1 MLNGVKSIDQF
12 AQTQGSSIEE
22 ASLRFSPPPQ
32 QRISQPIWKTAARN
46 LKTAV
51 NLPDEA
57 EFPLLAAKNF
67 NDLNHF
73 RGHHQYYLELPNNH
87 FVAYRDVYSPS
98 LRALA
103 LAQLM
108 QPQDILIGVSALWLH
123 TGFVADTMSELSLA
137 RIDGRKR
144 NGIVRKKIPS
154 NHLMQVE
161 NVAATTPS
169 RTALDLLLQDLE
181 LGITALPKLIRV
193 GSDILQIQQI
203 ALQMTG
209 VPGINRVRSVL
220 RQLRE
225 VPSLCAPHISHNAD
239 APNNILTNQPTTA
252 HP

>member
-1 MLNGVKSIDQF
+1 MKSINQF
-12 AQTQGSSIEE
+12 AQTHGSSIGE
-22 ASLRFSPPPQ
+22 ANLRFSLPPQ
-32 QRISQPIWKTAARN
+32 QRISQPIWETAALN

-51 NLPDEA
+51 SLSEES
-57 EFPLLAAKNF
+57 EFPLIAAKNF

-73 RGHHQYYLELPNNH
+73 RGHHQYYLELPDNH
-87 FVAYRDVYSPS
+87 FVAYRDVYSS
-98 LRALA
+98 NLRALA

-108 QPQDILIGVSALWLH
+108 QPHDILIGVSALWLH
-123 TGFVADTMSELSLA
+123 TGFVAGAMGELSLA

-144 NGIVRKKIPS
+144 NGVVRKKIPS

-225 VPSLCAPHISHNAD
+225 VPSLCATNISHNAQ
-239 APNNILTNQPTTA
+239 AVNNHAIN
-252 HP
+252 